1 MHAKVQKRSE
11 KCTFENK
18 KSQNNFVF
26 STKSCNFAHNMN
38 NHLQEV
44 RWSENVI
51 LADADYIDRVAFNL
65 IVNFERMLGR
75 RIPQADIARWID
87 CVALDGGIREGE
99 HETQVVLIHQKG
111 KQGLENFVPSAYH
124 ELDGKAFKDHLG
136 EFSIN
141 AYPIEQI
148 AGEDFFTEVLSLV
161 TAQKEV
167 KRVMVIPNLE
177 ENTIYNKV
185 RETLRQVD
193 DEEKRV
199 TLFAMQ
205 PLTGGNYRQEILGY
219 SLMAALGIRAEEI
232 KD

>member
-1 MHAKVQKRSE
+1 
-11 KCTFENK
+11 
-18 KSQNNFVF
+18 
-26 STKSCNFAHNMN
+26 MN
-38 NHLQEV
+38 NSLQTV

-51 LADADYIDRVAFNL
+51 LADADYIDKVAFNL

-75 RIPQADIARWID
+75 RIPQADMARWID

-99 HETQVVLIHQKG
+99 HETLVVLIHQKG
-111 KQGLENFVPSAYH
+111 KQGLENFVPSTYE

-136 EFSIN
+136 EFAIN
-141 AYPIEQI
+141 AYPIEQL
-148 AGEDFFTEVLSLV
+148 GEDFFAEVLELV

-177 ENTIYNKV
+177 DELIYNKV
-185 RETLRQVD
+185 REALRRVD

-219 SLMAALGIRAEEI
+219 SLMAALGIRSEEI
-232 KD
+232 RER

>member
-1 MHAKVQKRSE
+1 
-11 KCTFENK
+11 
-18 KSQNNFVF
+18 
-26 STKSCNFAHNMN
+26 MN

-111 KQGLENFVPSAYH
+111 KLGLENFVPSAYH

-136 EFSIN
+136 EFAIN

>member
-1 MHAKVQKRSE
+1 
-11 KCTFENK
+11 
-18 KSQNNFVF
+18 
-26 STKSCNFAHNMN
+26 MN
-38 NHLQEV
+38 NSLQTV

-51 LADADYIDRVAFNL
+51 LADADYIDKVAFNL

-75 RIPQADIARWID
+75 RIPQADMARWID

-99 HETQVVLIHQKG
+99 HETLVVLIHQKG
-111 KQGLENFVPSAYH
+111 KQGLENFVPSTYE

-136 EFSIN
+136 EFAIN
-141 AYPIEQI
+141 AYPIEQL
-148 AGEDFFTEVLSLV
+148 GEDFFAEVLELV

-177 ENTIYNKV
+177 DELIYNKV
-185 RETLRQVD
+185 REALRRVD

-219 SLMAALGIRAEEI
+219 SLMAALGIRSEEI
-232 KD
+232 KY

>member
-1 MHAKVQKRSE
+1 
-11 KCTFENK
+11 
-18 KSQNNFVF
+18 
-26 STKSCNFAHNMN
+26 MN
-38 NHLQEV
+38 NNLQAV

-51 LADADYIDRVAFNL
+51 LADGDYIDRVAFNL

-99 HETQVVLIHQKG
+99 HETLVVLIHQKG
-111 KQGLENFVPSAYH
+111 KQGLENFMPSSYK
-124 ELDGKAFKDHLG
+124 ELNGKAFKDHLG
-136 EFSIN
+136 EFAIS
-141 AYPIEQI
+141 AYPIEQTPG
-148 AGEDFFTEVLSLV
+148 GEDFFTEVLELV

-177 ENTIYNKV
+177 DSIIYNKV
-185 RETLRQVD
+185 REALRRVD

-219 SLMAALGIRAEEI
+219 SLMAALGIKGEEI
-232 KD
+232 KER

>member
-1 MHAKVQKRSE
+1 
-11 KCTFENK
+11 
-18 KSQNNFVF
+18 
-26 STKSCNFAHNMN
+26 MN
-38 NHLQEV
+38 NSLQTV

-51 LADADYIDRVAFNL
+51 LADADYIDKVAFNL

-75 RIPQADIARWID
+75 RIPQADMARWID

-99 HETQVVLIHQKG
+99 HETLVVLIHQKG
-111 KQGLENFVPSAYH
+111 KHGLENFVPSTYE

-141 AYPIEQI
+141 AYPIEQL
-148 AGEDFFTEVLSLV
+148 GEDFFTEVLELV

-177 ENTIYNKV
+177 DELLYNKV
-185 RETLRQVD
+185 REALRRVD

-205 PLTGGNYRQEILGY
+205 PLTGGKKVKIWQRY
-219 SLMAALGIRAEEI
+219 
-232 KD
+232 

>member
-1 MHAKVQKRSE
+1 
-11 KCTFENK
+11 
-18 KSQNNFVF
+18 
-26 STKSCNFAHNMN
+26 MN
-38 NHLQEV
+38 NPLQKV

-51 LADADYIDRVAFNL
+51 LADADYIDKVAFNL

-111 KQGLENFVPSAYH
+111 KQGLENFVPGTYE

-136 EFSIN
+136 EFAIN

-148 AGEDFFTEVLSLV
+148 VGDEDFLTEVLALV

-167 KRVMVIPNLE
+167 KRVMVIPNME
-177 ENTIYNKV
+177 DETIYNKV
-185 RETLRQVD
+185 RETLRRTD
-193 DEEKRV
+193 DEDRRV

-205 PLTGGNYRQEILGY
+205 PLPGGSYRQEILGY
-219 SLMAALGIRAEEI
+219 SLMSALGIRSEEI
-232 KD
+232 NSKS